1 MAEISQGSKEEEDFF
16 ENLEYLQFYQNLN
29 CANHNCFLKI
39 LCGEKHK
46 KLMLEHIQKRINQHD
61 AILEEEKKLRLKKSQ
76 LIEELENIEYE
87 LEENEAERDEA
98 KTDFGYA
105 RQEYKNSGLNDG
117 AIEALLLSV
126 EGQFQQDHEHSSNAA
141 SLLEQSSLN
150 QPHEN
155 VVE

>member
-46 KLMLEHIQKRINQHD
+46 KLMLENIQKRINQHD

-76 LIEELENIEYE
+76 LIEELENLEYE
-87 LEENEAERDEA
+87 LEENEAEREEA
-98 KTDFGYA
+98 KTDYG
-105 RQEYKNSGLNDG
+105 
-117 AIEALLLSV
+117 
-126 EGQFQQDHEHSSNAA
+126 
-141 SLLEQSSLN
+141 
-150 QPHEN
+150 
-155 VVE
+155 